1 MSKTSKMFADENT
14 TEHEPHNT
22 VLNTHPS
29 LDAILRKL
37 TQQYEV
43 SPHIEKRRKGCE
55 IIQRR
60 MILF

>member
-1 MSKTSKMFADENT
+1 MFADENT
-14 TEHEPHNT
+14 TEHKPHNT

-43 SPHIEKRRKGCE
+43 SPHIEERRKGCE

-60 MILF
+60 KILF